1 MPFLSGGAPRALI
14 IVTPRKRPKKR
25 CAIKA
30 GISKIIR
37 LLTSSAYGNFITN
50 GIHNGLADLGLK
62 RMRGVRQSIPT
73 SFVLLFFSV
82 PYSNNSRITPVE
94 LLAYPSLSPSSS
106 IIHHVRR

>member
-37 LLTSSAYGNFITN
+37 LLMSSAYGNFITN

-73 SFVLLFFSV
+73 SFVSSLLLCS
-82 PYSNNSRITPVE
+82 
-94 LLAYPSLSPSSS
+94 LLK
-106 IIHHVRR
+106 